1 MAGGNMGALDFSLG
15 IRDNFSK
22 PLEQL
27 EKKLNEVSSYANKD
41 LFSSIRGS
49 YEKSAEDIKKSIN
62 KLQYAWDDVDAAVAK
77 VTEKHPFADTS
88 SFDKVRDKIKDI
100 ATEFMSIVQTTN
112 KFDMGWS
119 KKLTGFFKSA
129 DVDFQM
135 HQITAL
141 SKAARN
147 EVNASTKA
155 EEEYWKR
162 EQKAIDRATAS
173 YANIGKEFM
182 SLSKIKAGLLNQE
195 FASPK
200 DEAAIMA
207 AVKSLDQYI
216 EVMKKAK
223 RQYADL
229 VDQGRAQESILGKG
243 GAALGQVFSSEYW
256 TTKNGAVETM
266 RMALTNW
273 KALTQEQKEEK
284 RQALA
289 AIDAIVANNKTA
301 ANASKGIEQQEKRNE
316 QTFVAEQKQIDRTIE
331 RYRELTQIVR
341 SAMEQIINYRS
352 RGLDYSSLL
361 AKLQPVQAM
370 RHDLRNAIGGE
381 GYSFNLY
388 DSGKARNQVKDLQ
401 DLTKQ
406 YDNTLKNLIANR
418 DKVTNI
424 TSIIDAMQKRWA
436 DIKNNPGWDSVTLP
450 SGIGKQIKD
459 LENLRNAL
467 QALSQTDLGKA
478 NSVTDLLSRGHFGTL
493 RRELNSAFK
502 EIENGYRNA
511 DKASIESNR
520 KTERNIETIKRSYA
534 RLFDQL
540 NRLRNVR
547 ANANILGIDTKELDT
562 AISHVISKLHSLRS
576 YMFGT
581 KDYNPNANLAYLSKS
596 SLFTDADS
604 KREEELV
611 NRLIQKYLR
620 LNAEKR
626 KSNADVI
633 SQEARAAQQLASAF
647 DRVHNS
653 ASKSSQV
660 LSDIKSLFLQGGI
673 VFGAQQFF
681 NSVVRTGGE
690 IEQQHIALQS
700 ILGDVSKANE
710 LFDQTKRL
718 ALESPF
724 TFGELNRDVKQLAAF
739 GVDTDR
745 LYDTTKRLADVA
757 AGLGVSF
764 ERLGLAYGQVKS
776 RSWLDGKELRQF
788 AYAGLPMLQKLA
800 DYYNDTRKDRTY
812 STRDVRDMITKREVS
827 FEDVD
832 AVIKRLT
839 DEGGQFYNL
848 QYVLS
853 ETLLGQFNKLKDAWD
868 IMLGELASGN
878 SLVGKFFKTG
888 IQLATAFVQSIDKL
902 GPVLAAA
909 FSGFAVKKLMTAIGG
924 TVGAGI
930 LSAKGSIAKDLRNR
944 LLMGEQLNAS
954 EMRLLRTKGL
964 ITTKDME
971 ILIKSGQ
978 ITKQDLRRLYITGQ
992 INTALYKQSMAMT
1005 GLVTKSHGLS
1015 VYWRAFMMQLRGF
1028 NLTTFGSALFGGI
1041 KSGIGGL
1048 AKGLWGLIGGLP
1060 GALLTV
1066 GTMVVAKI
1074 YQSRQEMQDAIKR
1087 INEEQNARYRDID
1100 DFLTKNPTDKAKG
1113 GTEKD
1118 RLAAIE
1124 NYKEKLKEVAP
1135 YNEAA
1140 FEMTVNEK
1148 KSHEQR
1154 IDYLS
1159 QELKLVRD
1167 ANDYNTRHSESL
1179 TQSAKGDFEDAAD
1192 KAKDLET
1199 TYGVIE
1205 KRLGQLHLSD
1215 IQEAL
1220 PRMLGRG
1227 GSGAQLARELQD
1239 AINKGE
1245 TLEQVIA
1252 RIKKEVF
1259 SKNGRR
1265 MYENTSGL
1273 EAFSSSIFGNGVIE
1287 GYNLPNGIDKY
1298 VADYYDQAKTFKEQV
1313 GKLKATIKAEIPNV
1327 GKDPTVTEAYK
1338 QFRESLEG
1346 QMQLSPEEKEM
1357 INISLDEAFGI
1368 DNNDLQLKLADKL
1381 RDTIDQTVPEIAA
1394 KIRSG
1399 KELTKADKDKI
1410 NELMQV
1416 AVQELEVKYP
1426 MFSDKLQSLLDKS
1439 HFQATIHL
1447 AYAGDEWNDL
1457 QKRFYGNLPSI
1468 LNDKR
1473 KYQLSNIANSW
1484 TKDNSMYAARN
1495 AAKSAIDQAR
1505 NELKA
1510 EEDALKKGK
1519 STQAIVDKKRQD
1531 LQDMKDAALYGLGY
1545 DYEGE
1550 LKKSN
1555 KPPKTDHSA
1564 ERAREKA
1571 EREEVKG
1578 YGDRISLYQ
1587 KFYSEYKKLSDY
1599 MGDSGALDSLMKSG
1613 DFGSVF
1619 KYGLSD
1625 VKNYSKSIDEL
1636 TKGLGRTTEERARLL
1651 NDANASK
1658 ASKAR
1663 EKMMEDLENSIKDA
1677 NQELEEMERRY
1688 DVFKKIVKVNGD
1700 RNLANVIAFDRASGD
1715 TSAPT
1720 TIRENIKAMLMNRNP
1735 EWTDKDAEAF
1745 LNLDRSTVSSTY
1757 GMKSELGNYWE
1768 AGQKDAVNRLKEAKD
1783 LYVEL
1788 IKDHQTIQEKI
1799 DAENRKYKEQLGLIN
1814 TLNLPPEEKK
1824 KRTENLTY
1832 THTETLGGLEFQKFK
1847 ESSGWEAMFK
1857 DLDRV
1862 TADSIRGILSGL
1874 RGTLSTNN
1882 MSEETTKIIVE
1893 AMEKLQESLEKK
1905 SPLRSISEGYGL
1917 LAEIS
1922 RVRAGGTNVNG
1933 NYVLSRE
1940 QAARFGLPMSR
1951 TDEYTPQQLKD
1962 VETGV
1967 FKGFENSISGI
1978 SGAFDGLQK
1987 VMQPV
1992 ADLFAAM
1999 DANGLSEGVSIGSS
2013 AIGAMSNTMSGF
2025 NTMSEVAGGLG
2036 MDKLSGT
2043 LGKAGPYGAIAA
2055 AGISVVSSIV
2065 GMKTSSQKAYERQA
2079 AYLKSIQSTT
2089 SEINSSLKS
2098 RLSQSYG
2105 SSAQITGEKIR
2116 GNYQT
2121 EATEVRE
2128 TYLSWSNAKKH
2139 NGGNRNRVKTN
2150 VDYDELNEF
2159 LRASGWNGELAD
2171 GSTTDWIGAQSIQLL
2186 SGKWLEKYREAHAG
2200 SWANINS
2207 EAREYLERLIEI
2219 EGEEG
2224 ELKSITDEIS
2234 KSLADFDTE
2243 TLKSEYKDLLN
2254 DLDSTNEDFAD
2265 SFEKH
2270 MRNAILS
2277 TMLANLYSGRIT
2289 ELSNMTADAF
2299 DTTKG
2304 EYLSK
2309 SGVVKRH
2316 TGGDDSSDVLSE
2328 YTSSEMDGLKKFQDD
2343 LFSDIR
2349 SDRDK
2354 LADYFGWSDKNSSSM
2369 SSSIQGIS
2377 ETTGDLLAAYLNAIR
2392 ADVSVIRQLNGVY
2405 WPKLDVTTQAQL
2417 QQLNMITDNTMRN
2430 AEAAE
2435 RIEMAVNNMN
2445 DMFSKSFMGV
2455 NQLSVRV
2462 Q

>member
-1 MAGGNMGALDFSLG
+1 MGDLWFSLDIKSKIDTQLKEYSGKIKAFQEEIKNCQNAVNIMSEDLSRMAKGSEAWNKQREAIASIFKLVGELINKTKVYEEALGRVQRISNRVGNGGLLGPTRTFTTKLDTKPLEEQITKYESLVQKIQSLQAKIKERQGYKDSIRLDAEQGTKGMETWNEYQRRIQAVDAEISKLSADLKNLGGQGALDNAKAQLNSLYSELERWDAANKRAASSTRSSREEEQRRAKAIKDARIAFEPLVAAQVRAEAQEKANKANIEATNRARQRSVQVLRQQAEAMMQNHIAALQSQKTSLG
-15 IRDNFSK
+15 RLYTQGRAMGLDSSELQTILSRYREIAQELLNMRSIMQNPGGNGYRDMFSMGRFSG
-22 PLEQL
+22 
-27 EKKLNEVSSYANKD
+27 VGANYVKEASQQVTG
-41 LFSSIRGS
+41 LRQRTR
-49 YEKSAEDIKKSIN
+49 E
-62 KLQYAWDDVDAAVAK
+62 AAVA
-77 VTEKHPFADTS
+77 A
-88 SFDKVRDKIKDI
+88 RD
-100 ATEFMSIVQTTN
+100 
-112 KFDMGWS
+112 
-119 KKLTGFFKSA
+119 
-129 DVDFQM
+129 
-135 HQITAL
+135 
-141 SKAARN
+141 
-147 EVNASTKA
+147 
-155 EEEYWKR
+155 
-162 EQKAIDRATAS
+162 
-173 YANIGKEFM
+173 
-182 SLSKIKAGLLNQE
+182 
-195 FASPK
+195 
-200 DEAAIMA
+200 
-207 AVKSLDQYI
+207 
-216 EVMKKAK
+216 
-223 RQYADL
+223 
-229 VDQGRAQESILGKG
+229 
-243 GAALGQVFSSEYW
+243 
-256 TTKNGAVETM
+256 
-266 RMALTNW
+266 
-273 KALTQEQKEEK
+273 
-284 RQALA
+284 
-289 AIDAIVANNKTA
+289 
-301 ANASKGIEQQEKRNE
+301 
-316 QTFVAEQKQIDRTIE
+316 
-331 RYRELTQIVR
+331 
-341 SAMEQIINYRS
+341 
-352 RGLDYSSLL
+352 
-361 AKLQPVQAM
+361 
-370 RHDLRNAIGGE
+370 
-381 GYSFNLY
+381 
-388 DSGKARNQVKDLQ
+388 
-401 DLTKQ
+401 
-406 YDNTLKNLIANR
+406 
-418 DKVTNI
+418 
-424 TSIIDAMQKRWA
+424 
-436 DIKNNPGWDSVTLP
+436 
-450 SGIGKQIKD
+450 
-459 LENLRNAL
+459 
-467 QALSQTDLGKA
+467 
-478 NSVTDLLSRGHFGTL
+478 
-493 RRELNSAFK
+493 
-502 EIENGYRNA
+502 
-511 DKASIESNR
+511 
-520 KTERNIETIKRSYA
+520 
-534 RLFDQL
+534 
-540 NRLRNVR
+540 
-547 ANANILGIDTKELDT
+547 
-562 AISHVISKLHSLRS
+562 
-576 YMFGT
+576 
-581 KDYNPNANLAYLSKS
+581 
-596 SLFTDADS
+596 
-604 KREEELV
+604 
-611 NRLIQKYLR
+611 
-620 LNAEKR
+620 
-626 KSNADVI
+626 
-633 SQEARAAQQLASAF
+633 LASAF

-673 VFGAQQFF
+673 VFAAQQFAR
-681 NSVVRTGGE
+681 SIIQTGGD
-690 IEQQHIALQS
+690 IAQQHIALRS
-700 ILGDVSKANE
+700 ILGDVQKADE
-710 LFDQTKRL
+710 IFAHTQEL
-718 ALESPF
+718 ALQSPF
-724 TFGELNRDVKQLAAF
+724 KFQELNRDVKQLAAF

-757 AGLGVSF
+757 SGLGVSF
-764 ERLGLAYGQVKS
+764 ERLGLAYGQVKA

-788 AYAGLPMLQKLA
+788 AYAGLPMLQKIA
-800 DYYNDTRKDRTY
+800 DLYNETGKNGRHDYTTSEVRT
-812 STRDVRDMITKREVS
+812 MITKRMVS

-832 AVIKRLT
+832 KVIQRLT
-839 DEGGQFYNL
+839 DAGGQFYNM
-848 QYVLS
+848 QFVLS
-853 ETLLGQFNKLKDAWD
+853 ETLLGRWNKLEDAWTIMLGKFADGENILGRVFSTALDGATNLVLSLDKISPMLLSFGAMFAGKRLFGAASGALGVGSGGISKQIAAVTQIRLKDYAVTQMQAVAEGEITTKMAEQNILKRRQLLASTQVKDMAYAQMFAEGKISVVQLAQLARRKQVSQELIEQLRVMGLISAKQEQLILQAVKEGGVRAKNNMAMLGAGQIAGKLGGLLTPANVAMVGASIGMSLWMGYNQWSSRIEQASKAALDHAKQETKSLQDAISSAKASGPTELSVKNMEEIVNQSDLYTGTMQKQVEHAGTLQKKYDALLEAMKEMKKTSERMQDYSENAEQGIKATSLGPGYDRGIWWKNYLYYGFIPNLVNRGYNFLFNDDLNENMKDYTSSRTRYENSVNEMKEYADQIHSVMNSIRSDYEDTYNVIRGKSFEEQLRILSQSGAWDEIVEKISENDRAFKGLSKTYIKNTDDVDSKWTEVVKDD
-868 IMLGELASGN
+868 IPKLLGELAYERN
-878 SLVGKFFKTG
+878 QSLEEYKEYCK
-888 IQLATAFVQSIDKL
+888 AHPKYTAAMIRDIVNGL
-902 GPVLAAA
+902 NE
-909 FSGFAVKKLMTAIGG
+909 
-924 TVGAGI
+924 
-930 LSAKGSIAKDLRNR
+930 GST
-944 LLMGEQLNAS
+944 E
-954 EMRLLRTKGL
+954 
-964 ITTKDME
+964 
-971 ILIKSGQ
+971 
-978 ITKQDLRRLYITGQ
+978 
-992 INTALYKQSMAMT
+992 
-1005 GLVTKSHGLS
+1005 TKSHL
-1015 VYWRAFMMQLRGF
+1015 VDVLLEF
-1028 NLTTFGSALFGGI
+1028 FGIARDEARRI
-1041 KSGIGGL
+1041 KGEATETEYQKQTDIGKKIL
-1048 AKGLWGLIGGLP
+1048 
-1060 GALLTV
+1060 GAVV
-1066 GTMVVAKI
+1066 GKYGNGVLKVGEVNMVAGPSDDWAAVKSNI
-1074 YQSRQEMQDAIKR
+1074 QKR
-1087 INEEQNARYRDID
+1087 
-1100 DFLTKNPTDKAKG
+1100 
-1113 GTEKD
+1113 
-1118 RLAAIE
+1118 
-1124 NYKEKLKEVAP
+1124 
-1135 YNEAA
+1135 YNEA
-1140 FEMTVNEK
+1140 NENYLAAK
-1148 KSHEQR
+1148 GNPNNGEKTLAPLRRERDKWVKTAKANGIKVESKSDRE
-1154 IDYLS
+1154 
-1159 QELKLVRD
+1159 ELRRQKAREKAERD
-1167 ANDYNTRHSESL
+1167 AE
-1179 TQSAKGDFEDAAD
+1179 
-1192 KAKDLET
+1192 
-1199 TYGVIE
+1199 
-1205 KRLGQLHLSD
+1205 
-1215 IQEAL
+1215 
-1220 PRMLGRG
+1220 
-1227 GSGAQLARELQD
+1227 
-1239 AINKGE
+1239 
-1245 TLEQVIA
+1245 
-1252 RIKKEVF
+1252 
-1259 SKNGRR
+1259 
-1265 MYENTSGL
+1265 
-1273 EAFSSSIFGNGVIE
+1273 
-1287 GYNLPNGIDKY
+1287 
-1298 VADYYDQAKTFKEQV
+1298 
-1313 GKLKATIKAEIPNV
+1313 
-1327 GKDPTVTEAYK
+1327 
-1338 QFRESLEG
+1338 
-1346 QMQLSPEEKEM
+1346 
-1357 INISLDEAFGI
+1357 
-1368 DNNDLQLKLADKL
+1368 
-1381 RDTIDQTVPEIAA
+1381 
-1394 KIRSG
+1394 
-1399 KELTKADKDKI
+1399 
-1410 NELMQV
+1410 
-1416 AVQELEVKYP
+1416 
-1426 MFSDKLQSLLDKS
+1426 
-1439 HFQATIHL
+1439 
-1447 AYAGDEWNDL
+1447 
-1457 QKRFYGNLPSI
+1457 
-1468 LNDKR
+1468 R
-1473 KYQLSNIANSW
+1473 K
-1484 TKDNSMYAARN
+1484 
-1495 AAKSAIDQAR
+1495 
-1505 NELKA
+1505 
-1510 EEDALKKGK
+1510 
-1519 STQAIVDKKRQD
+1519 
-1531 LQDMKDAALYGLGY
+1531 
-1545 DYEGE
+1545 
-1550 LKKSN
+1550 
-1555 KPPKTDHSA
+1555 
-1564 ERAREKA
+1564 REKA

-1636 TKGLGRTTEERARLL
+1636 TKGLGRATEERARLL

-1677 NQELEEMERRY
+1677 NQELKEMERRY

-1720 TIRENIKAMLMNRNP
+1720 TIRENIKAMLVNRNP

-1940 QAARFGLPMSR
+1940 QAARFGLPISR

-1978 SGAFDGLQK
+1978 SEAFDGLQK

-2105 SSAQITGEKIR
+2105 SSAQIAGEKIR

-2121 EATEVRE
+2121 EAVEVRE

-2270 MRNAILS
+2270 MRNAILC

-2417 QQLNMITDNTMRN
+2417 QQLSMITDNTMRN

-2462 Q
+2462 L